1 MSEWRT
7 KWRERLPL
15 GFYGTLTIGGMIFI
29 MTAKTLEWNSWIVT
43 LVPII
48 LMATYFVACV
58 GILKGLRL
66 HNEQAGDN
74 LYYMGFLFT
83 LTSLGASL
91 FRFSAGASVD
101 DIVQNFGVAVSS
113 TIVGV
118 TLRIFFNQM
127 RRDPLDVDRTAR
139 HELTEMTRRV
149 KTELNSSAREFS
161 SYRRISNQMLTE
173 GFEEIARQAERNG
186 EAVLKSIEAMTKDAI
201 RPIQEAAERLSAIVE
216 TNNRMVEERAKAN
229 VDMADAALAR
239 LDATASRLAEIV
251 TAFGSQVETTGQR
264 LTGMRLPE
272 EVIKLELQPVLAAVT
287 DLGQLQARRLEEAAG
302 HTADQA
308 ERLKEALAPLIDMP
322 DRIEGSLRPLNN
334 LAANLEHAFR
344 PLNDLPSRFDTSMK
358 AVDSLGPTIERA
370 LKPLAKTAEKIDQSV
385 GSLQVAVRQVDESA
399 KAAGRLDHN
408 TEKLE
413 EVVRRVDESARALP
427 IYGAAVMQPVAEEQQ
442 MSTHTN
448 TLPNMI
454 PPNGEDRIELGSVLS
469 DLAIPDSSL
478 SKPVFSEPVV
488 AAVGEEHAQNTEQKW
503 WRRWQ

>member
-1 MSEWRT
+1 MAEWRT

-15 GFYGTLTIGGMIFI
+15 GLYGTLTIGGMIFI

-48 LMATYFVACV
+48 LMATYFAACV

-127 RRDPLDVDRTAR
+127 RRDPLDVDRTVR

-186 EAVLKSIEAMTKDAI
+186 EAVLKSIEAMTKDSI

-287 DLGQLQARRLEEAAG
+287 DLVQVQARRLEEAAV
-302 HTADQA
+302 QA
-308 ERLKEALAPLIDMP
+308 ERLKEALAPLLNIP
-322 DRIEGSLRPLNN
+322 DRIEGSFRPLNN

-358 AVDSLGPTIERA
+358 AVDSLGSTIEKA

-408 TEKLE
+408 TEKFE

-427 IYGAAVMQPVAEEQQ
+427 IYGAAVLQPVAEEQQ
-442 MSTHTN
+442 MSTHTT

-454 PPNGEDRIELGSVLS
+454 LPNGEDRIELGSVLS

-478 SKPVFSEPVV
+478 SKPVLSEPVA

>member
-1 MSEWRT
+1 MAEWRT

-15 GFYGTLTIGGMIFI
+15 GLYGTLTIGGMIFI

-127 RRDPLDVDRTAR
+127 RRDPLDVDRTVR

-149 KTELNSSAREFS
+149 KSELNSSAREFS
-161 SYRRISNQMLTE
+161 SYRRISNQMLSE

-186 EAVLKSIEAMTKDAI
+186 EAILKSIEVMTKDAI
-201 RPIQEAAERLSAIVE
+201 RPIQEAAERLSTIVE
-216 TNNRMVEERAKAN
+216 TSNRMVEERAKAN

-239 LDATASRLAEIV
+239 LDATANHLAEIV

-264 LTGMRLPE
+264 LSGMRLPE
-272 EVIKLELQPVLAAVT
+272 EVLKVELQPVLAAVT
-287 DLGQLQARRLEEAAG
+287 ELGQLQTRRLEDAASQN
-302 HTADQA
+302 AVNA
-308 ERLKEALAPLIDMP
+308 ERLKEALAPLLEMP
-322 DRIEGSLRPLNN
+322 DRIEGSFRPLNDW
-334 LAANLEHAFR
+334 ATNLERALR

-358 AVDSLGPTIERA
+358 AVDGLGLTIEKA
-370 LKPLAKTAEKIDQSV
+370 LKPLVKTADKIDESV
-385 GSLQVAVRQVDESA
+385 GALQAAVKQVDESA
-399 KAAGRLDHN
+399 NAAERLHYN

-413 EVVRRVDESARALP
+413 EVVRLVDERARTQP
-427 IYGAAVMQPVAEEQQ
+427 IYGATVVKPVTEEPQL
-442 MSTHTN
+442 STYTSTLSN
-448 TLPNMI
+448 TI
-454 PPNGEDRIELGSVLS
+454 PQIGEDRIEIGPVLT
-469 DLAIPDSSL
+469 DRATPDTSL
-478 SKPVFSEPVV
+478 SKPVLSEPV
-488 AAVGEEHAQNTEQKW
+488 AAAIGEEHAQNAEQKW

>member
-1 MSEWRT
+1 MAEWRT

-15 GFYGTLTIGGMIFI
+15 GLYGTLTIGGMIFI

-48 LMATYFVACV
+48 LMATYFAACV

-127 RRDPLDVDRTAR
+127 RRDPLDVDRTVR

-239 LDATASRLAEIV
+239 LDATASHLAEIV
-251 TAFGSQVETTGQR
+251 TAFGSQVETTGRR
-264 LTGMRLPE
+264 LSGMRLPE

-287 DLGQLQARRLEEAAG
+287 DLGQLQARRLDEAAN
-302 HTADQA
+302 HNAVQA
-308 ERLKEALAPLIDMP
+308 ERLKEALAPLLAMP
-322 DRIEGSLRPLNN
+322 ERLESAFRPLSGLSNN
-334 LAANLEHAFR
+334 LDHSFR
-344 PLNDLPSRFDTSMK
+344 PLNDLSASLEQSFRPLTELPNRLDTSLK
-358 AVDSLGPTIERA
+358 AVDGLGQKIEAA
-370 LKPLAKTAEKIDQSV
+370 LKPLSETAFKIDQSI
-385 GSLQVAVRQVDESA
+385 GSLENAI
-399 KAAGRLDHN
+399 
-408 TEKLE
+408 
-413 EVVRRVDESARALP
+413 RRVEESARPLP
-427 IYGAAVMQPVAEEQQ
+427 IYGSTMRQPVVEQGPSSHASALLNTVPPKGDDAIDLGMALPELPAE
-442 MSTHTN
+442 TRPI
-448 TLPNMI
+448 L
-454 PPNGEDRIELGSVLS
+454 NGEAPASGPAMAVVDEGRDQNSE
-469 DLAIPDSSL
+469 
-478 SKPVFSEPVV
+478 SEPKRWW
-488 AAVGEEHAQNTEQKW
+488 KW
-503 WRRWQ
+503 Q